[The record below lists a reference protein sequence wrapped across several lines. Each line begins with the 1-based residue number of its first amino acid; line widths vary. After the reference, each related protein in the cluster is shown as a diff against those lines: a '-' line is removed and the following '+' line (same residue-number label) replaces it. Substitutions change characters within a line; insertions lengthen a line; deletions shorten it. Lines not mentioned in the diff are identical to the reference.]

1 MIQNTNCF
9 KLREFPFTVVK
20 KEVSRQISV
29 PLGPELKS
37 VESDFEAVCSRAR
50 VNTVKSHTLEDGSP
64 PMKSV
69 SNVLSETDLRFEVFL
84 SYWIFTF

>member
-1 MIQNTNCF
+1 MIIQNTNCF
-9 KLREFPFTVVK
+9 KLSEFPFTVVK

-29 PLGPELKS
+29 PLGQELKS
-37 VESDFEAVCSRAR
+37 VESDFDAVCSRAR

-69 SNVLSETDLRFEVFL
+69 SSVLCEIDL
-84 SYWIFTF
+84 